1 MKANIYE
8 TLDLIKDTTQENIW
22 ILDIGRGD
30 IPENIHYDEVISAS
44 FYPIRTKVP
53 AMLGKIAKYVKETTG
68 REWNWDYTVYV
79 SNLETLRVED
89 SFSYV
94 VPLAKISVVQD

>member
-1 MKANIYE
+1 MKINIYE
-8 TLDLIKDTTQENIW
+8 SPELVKDTTQENIW

-30 IPENIHYDEVISAS
+30 IPENFRYDEVISAS

-53 AMLGKIAKYVKETTG
+53 AMLGKIARYVKETTG

-79 SNLETLRVED
+79 SKLETLRVED
-89 SFSYV
+89 SFFYV
-94 VPLAKISVVQD
+94 VPLSKISVVQD